1 MDAMPP
7 ASPRLG
13 LDVDL
18 TELDAYSEFE
28 ASLPEVAT
36 PVEPTSRPLSR
47 TASSKNGPASNMIDF
62 ELLDFVPPSDEA
74 ASDPGNRDKN

>member
-1 MDAMPP
+1 MEAMPP

-28 ASLPEVAT
+28 ASLPEVAR
-36 PVEPTSRPLSR
+36 PVEPTSRPRSR
-47 TASSKNGPASNMIDF
+47 TESSQNGPASNMIDF
-62 ELLDFVPPSDEA
+62 ELLDFVPPSDD
-74 ASDPGNRDKN
+74 ASSDLGNDDKN